1 MATQTSLDKETLL
14 WMHEKMVTIRRF
26 EEQAKREADAGKLR
40 GMHSSIGQEAVPT
53 GMCAHLSDDDYV
65 LGTHR
70 SHHHCIAC
78 RQSGD
83 PPSIRASFAFFP
95 L

>member
-53 GMCAHLSDDDYV
+53 GMCAHL
-65 LGTHR
+65 R
-70 SHHHCIAC
+70 SAYLVAC
-78 RQSGD
+78 RQSGG
-83 PPSIRASFAFFP
+83 PPSIRASFAFFS